1 MAQATTKQQVL
12 NGINKLTLQTNK
24 HRQYTHNAILLL
36 QKEVLHVLIS
46 QFDPSKLG
54 KGMTK
59 LLNDGKNLLNL
70 VKLTDVIM
78 AGLIIKVAKMC
89 GQAHNNDWQT
99 VLSTISARTEAQEE
113 CHWRK

>member
-12 NGINKLTLQTNK
+12 NGINKTTFQTNK

-36 QKEVLHVLIS
+36 QKGILHVLIS
-46 QFDPSKLG
+46 QFNPRKLG

-59 LLNDGKNLLNL
+59 LLNNCKNLLNL

-78 AGLIIKVAKMC
+78 AGSIIKVAKNAWT
-89 GQAHNNDWQT
+89 GSQQ
-99 VLSTISARTEAQEE
+99 
-113 CHWRK
+113 